1 MNSAKIKNSDK
12 VSGLRFAEFTDEWH
26 VKINREL
33 GIKSPF

>member
-1 MNSAKIKNSDK
+1 MNSAKIKNSGK
-12 VSGLRFAEFTDEWH
+12 VSSLRFAEFTDERH